1 MAEAASAQQA
11 AKATAEDTSQQRA
24 GRRRRTSPEPR
35 RAQQGA
41 TAAAAPAALDSL
53 SRLQQLAD
61 ASPQGAQ
68 LRRLQAL
75 ADASPQAAQLRRLQ
89 ALVDAS
95 PQVAQLRRLQALADA
110 HYAPVAQLAGA
121 PEEEERVQGQ
131 FANAELEPQLQQ
143 APRANNTGLPDQLKS
158 GLESLSGLSMDHV
171 RVHYNSAQPA
181 QLNAL
186 AYAQGSDIHLAPGQE
201 RHLPHEAWH
210 VVQQAQG
217 RVRPTLQM
225 KDGVQVNDDVG
236 LEREADVMGA
246 RALSEKPVLP
256 REPRRAEDSG
266 ITISRRSRAPLTGHA
281 SLQRMAHSAP
291 SLHHLRELNE
301 TIQTRVAH
309 RFAHTA
315 RFATP
320 SAVAQLN
327 GTAMAELGEHL
338 KQIPTYFHEAIW
350 RWVGLLGASAVL
362 AYLTGGGSLLAQATI
377 FAFPTVG
384 WLASGVIKLV
394 KDRRE
399 SGDGLKIGTGPLIED
414 TFHLATYNFPWW
426 PGTYSVIR
434 NSKDLV
440 ANGDYIFILDV
451 SENFYYCDAADR
463 KVKGAHLYVRHSQLA
478 GGAKVKTAGRM
489 SVTNGVCELTNESGH
504 YWPPFDT
511 LTYATNFLE
520 ICQVFDEVNKTK
532 YIPKNKQE

>member
-1 MAEAASAQQA
+1 MANFAPVTQLAGGPEEGELLVS
-11 AKATAEDTSQQRA
+11 KFATAE
-24 GRRRRTSPEPR
+24 
-35 RAQQGA
+35 
-41 TAAAAPAALDSL
+41 
-53 SRLQQLAD
+53 LQL
-61 ASPQGAQ
+61 
-68 LRRLQAL
+68 
-75 ADASPQAAQLRRLQ
+75 
-89 ALVDAS
+89 
-95 PQVAQLRRLQALADA
+95 
-110 HYAPVAQLAGA
+110 
-121 PEEEERVQGQ
+121 
-131 FANAELEPQLQQ
+131 QLQQ
-143 APRANNTGLPDQLKS
+143 APRTNNTGLPDQLKS
-158 GLESLSGLSMDHV
+158 GIESLSGLSMDHV
-171 RVHYNSAQPA
+171 RVHYNSSQPA

-210 VVQQAQG
+210 VVQQALG
-217 RVRPTLQM
+217 RVRPTMQM
-225 KDGVQVNDDVG
+225 AGGVAVNDDAG
-236 LEREADVMGA
+236 LEREADEMGA
-246 RALSEKPVLP
+246 RALSEKPVHP
-256 REPRRAEDSG
+256 REPRRAEDSD

-281 SLQRMAHSAP
+281 SLQRMAHGAP

-338 KQIPTYFHEAIW
+338 KKIPTYMHEAIW

-377 FAFPTVG
+377 FLFPTVG

-394 KDRRE
+394 KDRV

-414 TFHLATYNFPWW
+414 TFHLATYNFPWL

-440 ANGDYIFILDV
+440 ASGDYIFILDV

-463 KVKGAHLYVRHSQLA
+463 KVEGAHLYVRHSQLA

-489 SVTNGVCELTNESGH
+489 SVKDGVCKLTNESGH
-504 YWPPFDT
+504 YWPQFNT
-511 LTYATNFLE
+511 LTAATKFLE
-520 ICQVFDEVNKTK
+520 ERKVFSNVTTIEFD
-532 YIPKNKQE
+532 PKNKQE

>member
-1 MAEAASAQQA
+1 METAFAWAMAGAASAHQA
-11 AKATAEDTSQQRA
+11 ATATRVDTSPQRA
-24 GRRRRTSPEPR
+24 GRTRRTSAVPQ

-41 TAAAAPAALDSL
+41 TGDAAAAPAALDSL

-61 ASPQGAQ
+61 ASPQ
-68 LRRLQAL
+68 
-75 ADASPQAAQLRRLQ
+75 
-89 ALVDAS
+89 
-95 PQVAQLRRLQALADA
+95 VAQLRRLQALADGQF
-110 HYAPVAQLAGA
+110 APVAQLAGG
-121 PEEEERVQGQ
+121 PEEEELVQGK
-131 FANAELEPQLQQ
+131 FATAQLQPQLQQ

-158 GLESLSGLSMDHV
+158 GIESLSGMSMDDV

-186 AYAQGSDIHLAPGQE
+186 AYAQGNDIHLGPGQE
-201 RHLPHEAWH
+201 QHLPHEAWH

-217 RVRPTLQM
+217 RVRPTLQL
-225 KDGVQVNDDVG
+225 KDGVPVNDDVG

-246 RALSEKPVLP
+246 RALSEKPVHP
-256 REPRRAEDSG
+256 REPRRAEDSD

-281 SLQRMAHSAP
+281 SLQRMAHGAP

-338 KQIPTYFHEAIW
+338 KQIPTYMHEAIW

-377 FAFPTVG
+377 FLFPTVG
-384 WLASGVIKLV
+384 WLASGVIKRV
-394 KDRRE
+394 KDRV

-414 TFHLATYNFPWW
+414 TFHLATYNFPWL

-440 ANGDYIFILDV
+440 ASGDYIFILDV

-463 KVKGAHLYVRHSQLA
+463 KVEGAHLYVRHSQLA

-489 SVTNGVCELTNESGH
+489 SVMDGVCKLTNESGH
-504 YWPPFDT
+504 YWPQFDT
-511 LTYATNFLE
+511 LTAATKFLE
-520 ICQVFDEVNKTK
+520 ERKVFSNVTTTEFN
-532 YIPKNKQE
+532 PKNKQE